1 MCKKKKKWPTY
12 KNRKKLS
19 ALLSQNNKVKTQI
32 SVCVSS
38 PTALYVLIKSSV
50 YFTVY
55 NNICRSYIILPFLY
69 TSFLFFVLFF
79 EYVSKS
85 LFLPVPH
92 VAEFPQCGINNIQ
105 NYYYSA
111 VWSLLNSP
119 IWTSNKH
126 RQKDLKKKK
135 KKINFLC
142 NAILNYKTASFGI
155 LLLFLLLLFTLEKVW
170 SY

>member
-1 MCKKKKKWPTY
+1 MCTKKKWPTY
-12 KNRKKLS
+12 KNRKNLS
-19 ALLSQNNKVKTQI
+19 AFLSQNNKVTAQI

-38 PTALYVLIKSSV
+38 PTALYVLIKISV

-55 NNICRSYIILPFLY
+55 NNHLYILYNFAFFVHNFSFFL
-69 TSFLFFVLFF
+69 VLFF

-111 VWSLLNSP
+111 VWLLLKSP

-126 RQKDLKKKK
+126 RQKDFKKKRIFYVMQYLIIK
-135 KKINFLC
+135 QQVLGSYYYF
-142 NAILNYKTASFGI
+142 YYYS
-155 LLLFLLLLFTLEKVW
+155 LL
-170 SY
+170 